1 MSDTV
6 IKWNVSFIDVS
17 RRDTADQYE
26 GHDLA
31 LGALVSDPP
40 AVMEKM
46 TPLRGALHILNLTE
60 RMATSDG
67 RGLLPPGARERLLA
81 GRPKGLAGMVLE
93 RGRWT
98 EPIALTDEERALV
111 FFAIDRS
118 GMRFPIQQ
126 CFRNSQ
132 RLALLSGLGGEPGEP
147 DRLVYVEGYATSERI
162 QGFPVMHGWLE
173 INGKVIDLTWR
184 CKRAPRGRLPD
195 RAMGLYPQQR
205 EYVGVGFSPQQVKN
219 FSLETGLYG
228 SLLSMPW
235 SGNPFMEERS

>member
-1 MSDTV
+1 MTEA
-6 IKWNVSFIDVS
+6 SFES
-17 RRDTADQYE
+17 
-26 GHDLA
+26 G
-31 LGALVSDPP
+31 PP
-40 AVMEKM
+40 AVMESM
-46 TPLRGALHILNLTE
+46 TPLRGALHSLNLIE

-67 RGLLPPGARERLLA
+67 RGLLPSSWPTAGERERLLA

-98 EPIALTDEERALV
+98 EPVALTAVERALV

-173 INGKVIDLTWR
+173 INGKVVDLTWR
-184 CKRAPRGRLPD
+184 CEPAGRGRLAD

-219 FSLETGLYG
+219 FALETGLYG